1 MSPPR
6 RRLSFPETASQD
18 IITSARASLNAFGPI
33 NTLNVMNNS
42 PQNKENSP
50 LVARK
55 KLTPQLAREQ
65 EGFIDVESASR
76 TSEGFGITVSY
87 WRDLESIKKWKAQ
100 SEHAAAQR
108 MGRDAFYQSYRL
120 RIARV
125 ERDYGFERNE

>member
-55 KLTPQLAREQ
+55 KLAPQ
-65 EGFIDVESASR
+65 DASR
-76 TSEGFGITVSY
+76 T
-87 WRDLESIKKWKAQ
+87 Q
-100 SEHAAAQR
+100 EHSSDPRAPRKPNNTSFVLKPVTLPKPLQ
-108 MGRDAFYQSYRL
+108 
-120 RIARV
+120 I
-125 ERDYGFERNE
+125 

>member
-55 KLTPQLAREQ
+55 KLERQDASKTQEHSSDLREP
-65 EGFIDVESASR
+65 R
-76 TSEGFGITVSY
+76 KPNNTSFVLKPVTLPKSLQI
-87 WRDLESIKKWKAQ
+87 
-100 SEHAAAQR
+100 
-108 MGRDAFYQSYRL
+108 
-120 RIARV
+120 
-125 ERDYGFERNE
+125 